1 MSNQN
6 PQDILNEILLR
17 MRYDSSK
24 TLSENKEIILEQGG
38 YYYTPA
44 GQLVGYPGT
53 NNSNIPAKQIY
64 PNITNNKYPQR
75 ADSNKMQI
83 ALVGKNIGNAIRQKP
98 SEIQTTPKPRI
109 QQSDYLGPGG
119 GFQQQFP
126 EYDPIQQEKLRPFI
140 KQQEQL
146 KNIES
151 LYQKELVE
159 IKKQFGVGT
168 KKMVSPYGSGLLG
181 KELDDYIIQYQKN
194 LGNCM
199 YNPEYCQALKKL
211 NDKYGKTK
219 FSSFDNHSNV
229 DIPKNSKVSYFTYE
243 DFNSIDTIK
252 KSFITKLSDNELKRF
267 TNTPKGFY
275 QSGNAPKNGDLYQ
288 WINNKTKDT
297 VKDFILPPPYGEYI
311 WKKNLFVNNTGE
323 YEVSKKYYFKSND
336 KLIVYDK
343 LRYGNASFMEEFGPI
358 ILNGVSMMVSILG
371 KGNIVAYLVSL
382 GLDLVAAKIQSE
394 SGDSAGAL
402 LSTVLAFTPF
412 ASFGVKVSPS
422 QANSLAAKFANTTTK
437 NDVAKIFETLTNEEL
452 KIMDALSETGNLE
465 KVINSTKNINVQN
478 KIKELAKLNPVKSN
492 IMIGKA
498 GAELGASGLALY
510 TLWDTL
516 KDSEIESKNRL
527 EMFDLIFNSLS
538 LDQSLTENEQN
549 QLKTN
554 FEKLYNEKKFNNA
567 KEILDDIKEK
577 RKIIN
582 KIKENTAKNEYNA
595 FLEKITNGLDTTIN
609 NMNDEIDLSGVFDIE
624 LKPVE
629 KDLFINADRTQI
641 KK

>member
-1 MSNQN
+1 MENQN

-53 NNSNIPAKQIY
+53 NNSNISAKEIY
-64 PNITNNKYPQR
+64 PNITNNKYPQT
-75 ADSNKMQI
+75 ADFNKIQT
-83 ALVGKNIGNAIRQKP
+83 ALVGRNINKIVSQMPKT
-98 SEIQTTPKPRI
+98 QTRFERPQI
-109 QQSDYLGPGG
+109 SQSDYLGPSG

-126 EYDPIQQEKLRPFI
+126 EYDP

-151 LYQKELVE
+151 LYQKELTE
-159 IKKQFGVGT
+159 IKKQFGVGN
-168 KKMVSPYGSGLLG
+168 MPSPYNTGLSGG
-181 KELDDYIIQYQKN
+181 ELDNYIIKYQKN

-199 YNPEYCQALKKL
+199 YNPEYCKALKKL

-219 FSSFDNHSNV
+219 FASFNENGDV
-229 DIPKNSKVSYFTYE
+229 DLPKNSKVSYFTYE
-243 DFNSIDTIK
+243 DFNSVDSIK
-252 KSFITKLSDNELKRF
+252 KSFITKLTDDELRRF
-267 TNTPKGFY
+267 TNSPKGLY
-275 QSGNAPKNGDLYQ
+275 QSGNVPKNADLYQ
-288 WINNKTKDT
+288 WIFSKIKDT
-297 VKDFILPPPYGEYI
+297 VKDFILPPPYDEYV
-311 WKKNLFVNNTGE
+311 WKKNLFVNNEGN
-323 YEVSKKYYFKSND
+323 YEISKKYYFKSND
-336 KLIVYDK
+336 KLIPYDK

-371 KGNIVAYLVSL
+371 KGNIAAYLVSL

-394 SGDSAGAL
+394 SGDSSGAL
-402 LSTVLAFTPF
+402 LSTILAFTPF
-412 ASFGVKVSPS
+412 TSFGVKVSPS
-422 QANSLAAKFANTTTK
+422 QANSLATKFANATTK
-437 NDVAKIFETLTNEEL
+437 NDVAKIFKTLTNEEL

-492 IMIGKA
+492 IMIRKA

-516 KDSEIESKNRL
+516 KASEIESKNRL

-595 FLEKITNGLDTTIN
+595 FLEKITNGIDTTIN

>member
-1 MSNQN
+1 MSNHN

-44 GQLVGYPGT
+44 GQLVGLPGT

-64 PNITNNKYPQR
+64 PNITNNEYPQK
-75 ADSNKMQI
+75 ADSNKMQG
-83 ALVGKNIGNAIRQKP
+83 ALAGRNIGNSIQNFKPQTPTFQKP
-98 SEIQTTPKPRI
+98 KIP
-109 QQSDYLGPGG
+109 QSDYLGPGG

-126 EYDPIQQEKLRPFI
+126 EYDPKQQEKLTPFI

-159 IKKQFGVGT
+159 IKKQFGVGN
-168 KKMVSPYGSGLLG
+168 MPSPYNTGLSGG
-181 KELDDYIIQYQKN
+181 ELDNYIIKYQKS

-422 QANSLAAKFANTTTK
+422 QANNLAAKFANAATK
-437 NDVAKIFETLTNEEL
+437 NDVAKIFKTLTNEEL

-516 KDSEIESKNRL
+516 KASEIESKNRL

-609 NMNDEIDLSGVFDIE
+609 NMNDEIDLSGMFDIE
-624 LKPVE
+624 LKPIE